1 MDSGHR
7 PKLCIV
13 IAIDGARGE
22 YLEGYEAPWVRK
34 LAAPGV
40 GFRNAISQQRVRLH
54 RHRLTTSRAG
64 IKQLGLIG
72 EPLNLLSRE
81 LFTEGEVSGL
91 PEHRDVAPLMLRLF
105 GSPKE

>member
-1 MDSGHR
+1 M
-7 PKLCIV
+7 
-13 IAIDGARGE
+13 
-22 YLEGYEAPWVRK
+22 RK
-34 LAAPGV
+34 LAAPGMV
-40 GFRNAISQQRVRLH
+40 PQRHCLQRVPLH
-54 RHRLTTSRAG
+54 RHRLTTSEPG

-91 PEHRDVAPLMLRLF
+91 PEHRGVAPLMLRLF